1 MSAYALA
8 VVGAGPAGLF
18 MAQAAAQGGLRP
30 VLVREKMEKP
40 GKKLL
45 LTGGGGCNFTHR
57 RPIQEFLGCY
67 GGHGRFLKPALL
79 NFTNQDAVNF
89 FEASGVSCLA
99 EEATGKVF
107 PRSRKSA
114 DILKA
119 LLSACHREEVE
130 LRCGQGVSA
139 IALAPDGFK
148 LSCGPQ
154 DILARRVAITTG
166 GCSFPGSGSTG
177 DGYGLAQRLGHGL
190 VPPRP
195 GLAAVLLDPHPLAS
209 LPGTSFKDLRASQW
223 RAGRKLRGAQG
234 DLLIT
239 HQGLSGPLIHNLSRW
254 LEPGDLLR
262 LDLAGLDADQGFP
275 AFSAGFDACGLASL
289 KDLLQGLPLTQA
301 LRERLLDLAGAAPQ
315 ALPQQVPKAVRRR
328 LFELLS
334 AFPAVVARVADF
346 ESAMVTCG
354 GVPLDEVDPKTMAS
368 RKVAG
373 LYFAGE
379 VLDVDGDSGGYDLQ
393 AAWSTAA
400 LAAKAMARAQ
410 SAG

>member
-1 MSAYALA
+1 
-8 VVGAGPAGLF
+8 
-18 MAQAAAQGGLRP
+18 
-30 VLVREKMEKP
+30 
-40 GKKLL
+40 
-45 LTGGGGCNFTHR
+45 
-57 RPIQEFLGCY
+57 
-67 GGHGRFLKPALL
+67 
-79 NFTNQDAVNF
+79 
-89 FEASGVSCLA
+89 
-99 EEATGKVF
+99 
-107 PRSRKSA
+107 
-114 DILKA
+114 
-119 LLSACHREEVE
+119 
-130 LRCGQGVSA
+130 
-139 IALAPDGFK
+139 
-148 LSCGPQ
+148 
-154 DILARRVAITTG
+154 
-166 GCSFPGSGSTG
+166 
-177 DGYGLAQRLGHGL
+177 
-190 VPPRP
+190 
-195 GLAAVLLDPHPLAS
+195 
-209 LPGTSFKDLRASQW
+209 
-223 RAGRKLRGAQG
+223 
-234 DLLIT
+234 
-239 HQGLSGPLIHNLSRW
+239 
-254 LEPGDLLR
+254 LLR